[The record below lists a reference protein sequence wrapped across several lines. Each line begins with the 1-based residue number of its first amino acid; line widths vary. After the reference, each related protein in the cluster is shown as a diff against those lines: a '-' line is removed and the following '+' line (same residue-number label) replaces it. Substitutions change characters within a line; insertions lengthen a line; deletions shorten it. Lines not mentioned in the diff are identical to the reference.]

1 MKTFQLELQGKSY
14 TIKLKTFGRVDINGT
29 VYKLRSL
36 PHRNVVFIPMEYD
49 LPIPE
54 GKVMLVSGMFTMQL
68 VVDGVNRSTG
78 KPHTHISK
86 VPVWAYVLAVLDFS
100 MCLGG
105 ALGAF
110 LAVVAFYLTLRL
122 SVTHYSLA
130 FRVSLSVGMLVLG
143 WAILLALSFLYA
155 MAIYPPNIYYYR

>member
-1 MKTFQLELQGKSY
+1 MKKFHIELQGKAY
-14 TIKLKTFGRVDINGT
+14 DIKLKSFGRIDINGT
-29 VYKLRSL
+29 IYKLRSL

-68 VVDGVNRSTG
+68 VVDGVNQSTK
-78 KPHTHISK
+78 KPHTSIAK
-86 VPVWAYVLAVLDFS
+86 VPAWAYVLAILDFS

-105 ALGAF
+105 GAIPVL

-122 SVTHYSLA
+122 SVSSYSLA
-130 FRVSLSVGMLVLG
+130 FRVSLSVGMLILG
-143 WAILLALSFLYA
+143 WAIILLLAFAIA
-155 MAIYPPNIYYYR
+155 MATY